1 MHVHL
6 CMCIYKHTCE
16 RTYTDIN
23 THWYTMTLHTLY
35 KHRPAERMMAR
46 SSLSWLDQVQV
57 MGSAL
62 GCCVSVPGDTCRVT
76 WPPPPPSPRRQ
87 CYSDLQCAPS
97 PALLSRDLFSKR
109 VPIPGVRLPESA
121 VPPVRKQDRGSAEL
135 EGPLQQKTLP
145 WQLQRE
151 RQRASAEVRARKDAS
166 AAGWGACADVTFRS
180 ARVVHWASARSG
192 LQNSCRNWVAFV
204 VNKRRMNL

>member
-23 THWYTMTLHTLY
+23 THWYTMTLHKLY
-35 KHRPAERMMAR
+35 KHRPAETMMAR

-57 MGSAL
+57 RGSAL

-109 VPIPGVRLPESA
+109 VLIPGVRLPESA

-135 EGPLQQKTLP
+135 EGPTTEDTTATTSEGKTTSFCWSPSKKGRFCSWL
-145 WQLQRE
+145 RC
-151 RQRASAEVRARKDAS
+151 VRR
-166 AAGWGACADVTFRS
+166 
-180 ARVVHWASARSG
+180 
-192 LQNSCRNWVAFV
+192 RNVSLSTCSSLSFCEIRTS
-204 VNKRRMNL
+204 KLLSKLGCICCK